1 MYYLCSKN
9 ECRMKKICFTLLVF
23 MTLFP
28 AVKADPF
35 RFGVVAGMNMTKGET
50 SSSVNYKGWSP
61 DTENG
66 WFAGLQLKF
75 SLPVVGLGFDASLIY
90 SQENLSV
97 PAISGDNA
105 DQVVTETTKMNY
117 LGIPVHLR
125 YDLSIPGA
133 NWVAVPF
140 IFTGPQANI
149 AVSKLDRKYN
159 EYKDI
164 NSKDLVWR
172 YDLGGG
178 IILLKHLQAAYSYS
192 FPLSKSYEGKFSEKT
207 DKFNEDYKSGVHRI
221 SLTYFF

>member
-1 MYYLCSKN
+1 
-9 ECRMKKICFTLLVF
+9 MKKLIFTLLVF
-23 MTLFP
+23 MTIC
-28 AVKADPF
+28 ATAKADPF
-35 RFGVVAGMNMTKGET
+35 RFGVIAGMNMTKGET
-50 SSSVNYKGWSP
+50 SSDVKYKGWSP

-66 WFAGLQLKF
+66 WFAGFQLKCTF
-75 SLPVVGLGFDASLIY
+75 PVIGLGFDASVIY

-97 PAISGDNA
+97 PVNMYPFDNVGGDNPGE
-105 DQVVTETTKMNY
+105 VKTETTKMNY

-149 AVSKLDRKYN
+149 AVSKLDRKYD

-164 NSKDLVWR
+164 TSKDLVWR

-178 IILLKHLQAAYSYS
+178 VILLKHLQAAYSYS
-192 FPLSKSYEGKFSEKT
+192 FPLSKSYEGKFLDKT
-207 DKFNEDYKSGVHRI
+207 DKFTDDYKAGVHRI

>member
-1 MYYLCSKN
+1 
-9 ECRMKKICFTLLVF
+9 MKKICFTLLVI
-23 MTLFP
+23 MTLFS
-28 AVKADPF
+28 AAKADPF

-75 SLPVVGLGFDASLIY
+75 SIPVVGLGFDASLIY

-97 PAISGDNA
+97 PVNTLPYDNMGGDYTGE
-105 DQVVTETTKMNY
+105 VKTESTKMKY
-117 LGIPVHLR
+117 LGVPLHLR

-149 AVSKLDRKYN
+149 AVSKLDRKYD

-172 YDLGGG
+172 FDLGGG
-178 IILLKHLQAAYSYS
+178 VILLNHLQAAYSYS
-192 FPLSKSYEGKFSEKT
+192 FPLSESYEGKFFDKT
-207 DKFNEDYKSGVHRI
+207 SKLEDDYKQGVHRI

>member
-1 MYYLCSKN
+1 
-9 ECRMKKICFTLLVF
+9 MKKNCFTLLVI
-23 MTLFP
+23 MTLFSV
-28 AVKADPF
+28 AKADPF

-75 SLPVVGLGFDASLIY
+75 SIPVVGLGFDASLIY

-97 PAISGDNA
+97 PVNTLPYDNMGGDYTGE
-105 DQVVTETTKMNY
+105 VKTESTKMKY
-117 LGIPVHLR
+117 LGVPLHLR

-149 AVSKLDRKYN
+149 AVSKLDRKYD

-172 YDLGGG
+172 FDLGGG
-178 IILLKHLQAAYSYS
+178 IILLNHLQAAYSYS
-192 FPLSKSYEGKFSEKT
+192 FPLSESYEGKFFDKT
-207 DKFNEDYKSGVHRI
+207 SKLEDDYKQGVHRI